1 MQKLRSVLN
10 IIDSLNDRF
19 GKLVS
24 FLIVPIFAVVIYEIV
39 MRYGLNNPTNWAFE
53 TTQFVFGSYVILAGA
68 YTLLHGSHVNMD
80 IIYGRFSPR
89 AKAVVDLFTSGLFF
103 FFVIVLVWLGIKAGL
118 GSVQLQETSGT
129 PWDPIV
135 YPVRLMIPLAAF
147 LLLLQGVAKFIRDL
161 VVAATGREVG

>member
-1 MQKLRSVLN
+1 MQKIRSVLN

-19 GKLVS
+19 GRLVS
-24 FLIVPIFAVVIYEIV
+24 LLIVPMFAVVTYEVV
-39 MRYGLNNPTNWAFE
+39 MRYGFNNPTDWAFE
-53 TTQFVFGSYVILAGA
+53 TTQFVFGSYVVLAGA
-68 YTLLHGSHVNMD
+68 YALLHGSHVNMD

-103 FFVIVLVWLGIKAGL
+103 FFVIVLVWLGIKAGWD
-118 GSVQLQETSGT
+118 SVQLQETSGT

-147 LLLLQGVAKFIRDL
+147 LLLLQGAAKFIRDL
-161 VVAATGREVG
+161 VVATGREVG